1 MILLAGASLSA
12 CSEEALPI
20 GAASSTAASSVVS
33 TSSGS
38 GGGTGGAPVSTGGAG
53 GEASMWSP
61 CLGDAPCRIMPFG
74 ASITDGYNV
83 PGGYRI
89 HLWALATMAEKSID
103 FVGSL
108 SNGPSE
114 LPDKEHEGHSGWKIA
129 ELDAIAGERMTT
141 YTPQIVLVHAGTNDV
156 RNGDDL
162 PNAPNRLRALVDTMT
177 SMAPDALVVL
187 ASLVPVSDP
196 QDQLA
201 MDAFNAE
208 VPVIVEE
215 NVNAGKHVVFAD
227 MASALD
233 VADLADGVH
242 PTLAGYDK
250 MAIVW
255 FDTVS
260 TLLP

>member
-1 MILLAGASLSA
+1 
-12 CSEEALPI
+12 
-20 GAASSTAASSVVS
+20 
-33 TSSGS
+33 
-38 GGGTGGAPVSTGGAG
+38 VSTGGAG
-53 GEASMWSP
+53 GESSAWTP
-61 CLGDAPCRIMPFG
+61 CPEDAPCRIMPFG

-89 HLWALATMAEKSID
+89 HLWALVDMADKSID

-129 ELDAIAGERMTT
+129 ELDAIAAERLTT
-141 YTPQIVLVHAGTNDV
+141 YVPQIILVHAGTNDV
-156 RNGDDL
+156 RNADDL

-177 SMAPDALVVL
+177 STAPEALVVL
-187 ASLVPVSDP
+187 ASLVPVDDV

-242 PTLAGYDK
+242 PTAAGYDK
-250 MAIVW
+250 MATVW
-255 FDTVS
+255 FDIVATM
-260 TLLP
+260 LP